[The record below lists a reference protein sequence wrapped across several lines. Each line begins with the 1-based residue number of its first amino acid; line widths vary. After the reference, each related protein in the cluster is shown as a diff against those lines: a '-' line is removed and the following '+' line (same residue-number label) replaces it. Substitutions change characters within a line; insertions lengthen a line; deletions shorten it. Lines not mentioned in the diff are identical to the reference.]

1 MPTRYRPHLFAGFL
15 FAISVSCSQPPVEGV
30 IVGVTFQP
38 EKISTVKGK
47 YSLSVKSPACCLL
60 SIVPESTDRA
70 DTITISLPSSEFSK
84 YSIGD
89 RYKSK

>member
-1 MPTRYRPHLFAGFL
+1 
-15 FAISVSCSQPPVEGV
+15 
-30 IVGVTFQP
+30 
-38 EKISTVKGK
+38 
-47 YSLSVKSPACCLL
+47 
-60 SIVPESTDRA
+60 VPESTDRA